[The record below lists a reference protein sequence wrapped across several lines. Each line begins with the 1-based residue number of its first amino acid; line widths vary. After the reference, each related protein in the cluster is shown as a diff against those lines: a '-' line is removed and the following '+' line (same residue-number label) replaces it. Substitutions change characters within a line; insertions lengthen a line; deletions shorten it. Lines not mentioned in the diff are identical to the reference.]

1 MAKTKKLR
9 ITQKMRKEIFAKSQA
24 LQNLAYGAAKQKSD
38 RLRRDLLREF
48 DNHPVT
54 KEIEQGPSG
63 TSSLLGGRGNFFGFL
78 GFNSGDKP
86 IEILRDSLNDQFK
99 ILSKKGK
106 VKKASK
112 TSLIYSFDILYPTKT
127 QIYAITPLAWTSK
140 SWVKGVEKGITN
152 YTQTVF
158 KESENSRSGVALQTD
173 RKIGFIRFS
182 PTPYVTQMLDKIR
195 KELK

>member
-127 QIYAITPLAWTSK
+127 QIYAITPLTWTSK

-158 KESENSRSGVALQTD
+158 KKSENSRSGVALQTD

>member
-86 IEILRDSLNDQFK
+86 IEILRDSLSDQFK

-106 VKKASK
+106 VKKTSK

-158 KESENSRSGVALQTD
+158 KKSENSRSGVALQTD

-182 PTPYVTQMLDKIR
+182 PTPYVTQMLEKIR

>member
-48 DNHPVT
+48 DSHPVT
-54 KEIEQGPSG
+54 REIEQGPSG

-86 IEILRDSLNDQFK
+86 IEILRDSLSDQFK

-182 PTPYVTQMLDKIR
+182 PTPYVTQMLEKIR

>member
-86 IEILRDSLNDQFK
+86 I
-99 ILSKKGK
+99 
-106 VKKASK
+106 
-112 TSLIYSFDILYPTKT
+112 
-127 QIYAITPLAWTSK
+127 
-140 SWVKGVEKGITN
+140 
-152 YTQTVF
+152 
-158 KESENSRSGVALQTD
+158 
-173 RKIGFIRFS
+173 
-182 PTPYVTQMLDKIR
+182 
-195 KELK
+195 

>member
-9 ITQKMRKEIFAKSQA
+9 ITQKMRKEIFTKSKA

-38 RLRRDLLREF
+38 RLRRELLSEF
-48 DNHPVT
+48 DKHPVT
-54 KEIEQGPSG
+54 REIEQGPSG

-78 GFNSGDKP
+78 GFNVGQKP
-86 IEILRDSLNDQFK
+86 IQILRDGLSDQFK

-106 VKKASK
+106 VKKSTK

-127 QIYAITPLAWTSK
+127 QIYAATPLAWTSK
-140 SWVKGVEKGITN
+140 SWVKGVETGITN

-158 KESENSRSGVALQTD
+158 KESPNSRSGVALQTD

>member
-1 MAKTKKLR
+1 M
-9 ITQKMRKEIFAKSQA
+9 
-24 LQNLAYGAAKQKSD
+24 
-38 RLRRDLLREF
+38 
-48 DNHPVT
+48 
-54 KEIEQGPSG
+54 
-63 TSSLLGGRGNFFGFL
+63 
-78 GFNSGDKP
+78 
-86 IEILRDSLNDQFK
+86 
-99 ILSKKGK
+99 
-106 VKKASK
+106 KKASK

-158 KESENSRSGVALQTD
+158 KKSENSRSVVALQTD
-173 RKIGFIRFS
+173 RKIRFIRFS

>member
-158 KESENSRSGVALQTD
+158 KKSENSRSGVALQTD

>member
-127 QIYAITPLAWTSK
+127 QIYAISPLAWTSK

-158 KESENSRSGVALQTD
+158 KKSENSRSGVALQTD

>member
-140 SWVKGVEKGITN
+140 SWVKGVEKCITN

-158 KESENSRSGVALQTD
+158 KKSENSRSGVALQTD

>member
-24 LQNLAYGAAKQKSD
+24 LQNLAYGAAKQKSA

-158 KESENSRSGVALQTD
+158 KKSENSRSGVALQTD